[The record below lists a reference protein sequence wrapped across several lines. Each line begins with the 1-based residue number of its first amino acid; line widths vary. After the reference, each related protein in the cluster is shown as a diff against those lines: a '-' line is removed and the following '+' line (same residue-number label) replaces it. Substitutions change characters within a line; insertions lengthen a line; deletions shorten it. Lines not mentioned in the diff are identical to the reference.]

1 LRLEESKILVFDYLW
16 LISVLYFNYGHF
28 VSSIPLYG
36 NVSQNILMMQLK
48 CSSIPFAKTCFSN
61 DKNSD
66 SMLREQRT
74 TKSNENISVDKLIYL
89 YLTHIK
95 ILCSLINMQMLSKLL
110 SFSKETL
117 LPGIN
122 ASCINWWKIFEV
134 FEIH

>member
-61 DKNSD
+61 DKKSD